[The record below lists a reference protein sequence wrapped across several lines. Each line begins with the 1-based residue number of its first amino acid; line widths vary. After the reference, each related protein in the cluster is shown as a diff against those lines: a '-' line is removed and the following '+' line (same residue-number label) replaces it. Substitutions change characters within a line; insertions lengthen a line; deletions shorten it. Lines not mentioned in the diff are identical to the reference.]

1 MIPDVH
7 LEAGMPPVIEVPE
20 PQIEKNRADH
30 GKMPRE
36 RVAWPVSSTDRRL
49 PAQREQPLF
58 SDCLVESS
66 KVERG
71 RRWFATAVSIVFQSL
86 LIGTMLIVPLLF
98 TEALPKQQLLTF
110 LVAPPPP
117 PPPPPPPAAPAAA
130 RVHQIQSD
138 LIGGQLRTPTRIP
151 SKVQM
156 IHEEEAPPPEM
167 GTGGVVGGVPGGIP
181 GGQLGGVIGGIV
193 SQTSNLNAIPKL
205 SFPTPPA
212 PKRVRISQG
221 VTKGLLLTRIEPSYP
236 VLARAA
242 RIQGEVVLAAIISK
256 DGTIK
261 NLTLVSGHPMLVPAA
276 IEAVSQWRYR
286 PYLLNGEP
294 VEVESTITVTFVLS
308 Q

>member
-1 MIPDVH
+1 
-7 LEAGMPPVIEVPE
+7 MPPVIEIPE
-20 PQIEKNRADH
+20 PLIQESHSHDDSKPRYPVVSWVPSRDPELLFPNEK
-30 GKMPRE
+30 
-36 RVAWPVSSTDRRL
+36 
-49 PAQREQPLF
+49 PLF

-66 KVERG
+66 KLERG
-71 RRWFATAVSIVFQSL
+71 RRKFASVLSLIFQSL

-98 TEALPKQQLLTF
+98 TEALPKQQLLTL

-117 PPPPPPPAAPAAA
+117 PPPPPPAGPAAA

-138 LIGGQLRTPTRIP
+138 LVGGQLRTPSRIP

-167 GTGGVVGGVPGGIP
+167 ATGGVVGGVPGGIP

-193 SQTSNLNAIPKL
+193 SQSANLSAVPKL
-205 SFPTPPA
+205 SIPMP

-236 VLARAA
+236 PIARAA
-242 RIQGEVVLAAIISK
+242 RIEGDVVLAAVISK
-256 DGTIK
+256 DGMIK

-294 VEVESTITVTFVLS
+294 VEVETTITVTFILS
-308 Q
+308 R